1 MRIVVNRFERGLLLT
16 IRASDVR
23 EALGREI
30 AYTVSNDFHLVRAA
44 VDRGVPIS
52 EIKRKS
58 AIGKDL
64 DMLDSGI
71 AAALGLE
78 R

>member
-1 MRIVVNRFERGLLLT
+1 MFRSVALFLIIGASSAAAASGT
-16 IRASDVR
+16 ILYAGGSW
-23 EALGREI
+23 
-30 AYTVSNDFHLVRAA
+30 AA

-58 AIGKDL
+58 AIGRDL
-64 DMLDSGI
+64 DQLDAGI
-71 AAALGLE
+71 AAALGLG